1 MHNRTGCALV
11 AAAIVMATAGIARA
25 QDPLEV
31 GPDVYTKNFENE
43 RVRVLTATFLPG
55 QRIAMHSHPDH
66 LAYILDGG
74 TLTLT
79 HPDGQSQTIA
89 GKAGQVIWIP
99 AESHATVNTGLT
111 MVRVLVIELKE
122 PAQTPGAAAGPG
134 TTAP

>member
-1 MHNRTGCALV
+1 MHHRTCRAV
-11 AAAIVMATAGIARA
+11 AAAAIIMAVAGIARA

-66 LAYILDGG
+66 LAYILDDG

-79 HPDGQSQTIA
+79 HPDGQSQTVE
-89 GKAGQVIWIP
+89 GQAGQVIWIP
-99 AESHATVNTGLT
+99 AESHATVNIGLT
-111 MVRVLVIELKE
+111 KVRVLVIELQE
-122 PAQTPGAAAGPG
+122 PTGTPGAAAGPG
-134 TTAP
+134 TGAP